1 MKEFDEVKKKS
12 RRKAKDNDDDV
23 NDDALDHDV
32 RALVRESSRDD
43 HPSTSFCVL
52 IRKTSTTTMTSSWL
66 LTSTPFRR
74 RAFGKK
80 GRRRRRRKRNGS
92 SGGEKAWSL
101 LLLLFP
107 RRRLG
112 ARGSRR
118 HHISLYT
125 LYTTQKRIRSRV
137 FFWCVFGELFWR
149 EIFFSLFFVLFSSK
163 AQQTRSILDRHTL

>member
-1 MKEFDEVKKKS
+1 MEKKEFDEVKKS
-12 RRKAKDNDDDV
+12 RRKAKDNDDV

-43 HPSTSFCVL
+43 HPSTSL
-52 IRKTSTTTMTSSWL
+52 LTGKTSTTMTSWL
-66 LTSTPFRR
+66 LTSSFRR

-80 GRRRRRRKRNGS
+80 RRRRRRKRNGS

-101 LLLLFP
+101 LLLFP

-118 HHISLYT
+118 RGENHISLY
-125 LYTTQKRIRSRV
+125 LYTTKKNSLSLHS
-137 FFWCVFGELFWR
+137 FFLCVHACGCVC
-149 EIFFSLFFVLFSSK
+149 LFFCVCFW
-163 AQQTRSILDRHTL
+163 

>member
-1 MKEFDEVKKKS
+1 
-12 RRKAKDNDDDV
+12 
-23 NDDALDHDV
+23 
-32 RALVRESSRDD
+32 
-43 HPSTSFCVL
+43 
-52 IRKTSTTTMTSSWL
+52 MTSSWL
-66 LTSTPFRR
+66 LTSTTFRR

-80 GRRRRRRKRNGS
+80 GRRRRRRRKRNGS

-137 FFWCVFGELFWR
+137 FFWCVFGELLAR
-149 EIFFSLFFVLFSSK
+149 FFLLFLYFFRQKTQHVEK
-163 AQQTRSILDRHTL
+163 TDRHTLHRVSSKVYVCVCACLWCDCRLKGTI

>member
-66 LTSTPFRR
+66 LTSIPFRR

-80 GRRRRRRKRNGS
+80 GRRRRRRNGS

>member
-1 MKEFDEVKKKS
+1 
-12 RRKAKDNDDDV
+12 
-23 NDDALDHDV
+23 
-32 RALVRESSRDD
+32 
-43 HPSTSFCVL
+43 
-52 IRKTSTTTMTSSWL
+52 MTSSWL

-80 GRRRRRRKRNGS
+80 GRRRRRRRKRNGS
-92 SGGEKAWSL
+92 SGGEKAWSLL

-137 FFWCVFGELFWR
+137 FFWCVFGELFLKR
-149 EIFFSLFFVLFSSK
+149 RFFFLFFLYFFRQKHNTHVRRDTHYKKLPLPKFMRVCLRVSVV
-163 AQQTRSILDRHTL
+163 

>member
-1 MKEFDEVKKKS
+1 
-12 RRKAKDNDDDV
+12 
-23 NDDALDHDV
+23 
-32 RALVRESSRDD
+32 
-43 HPSTSFCVL
+43 
-52 IRKTSTTTMTSSWL
+52 MTSSWL

-80 GRRRRRRKRNGS
+80 GRRRRRRRKRNGS

-137 FFWCVFGELFWR
+137 FFWCVFGELFLAR
-149 EIFFSLFFVLFSSK
+149 DFFFSFFCTFFVKNTTNTFDFR
-163 AQQTRSILDRHTL
+163 QTHTIKQRSAEVVRVCLRVSVV

>member
-1 MKEFDEVKKKS
+1 
-12 RRKAKDNDDDV
+12 
-23 NDDALDHDV
+23 
-32 RALVRESSRDD
+32 
-43 HPSTSFCVL
+43 
-52 IRKTSTTTMTSSWL
+52 MTSSWL

-80 GRRRRRRKRNGS
+80 GRRRRRRRKRNGS

-137 FFWCVFGELFWR
+137 FFWCVFGELFLAR
-149 EIFFSLFFVLFSSK
+149 DFFFSFFCTFFVKNTTNTFDFR
-163 AQQTRSILDRHTL
+163 QTHTTKQRSAEVVVCVCACLWCDCRLKGTI

>member
-1 MKEFDEVKKKS
+1 
-12 RRKAKDNDDDV
+12 
-23 NDDALDHDV
+23 
-32 RALVRESSRDD
+32 
-43 HPSTSFCVL
+43 
-52 IRKTSTTTMTSSWL
+52 MTSSWL

-80 GRRRRRRKRNGS
+80 GRRRRRRRKRNGS

-125 LYTTQKRIRSRV
+125 LYTTQKRIRSCCV
-137 FFWCVFGELFWR
+137 FFWCVFGELFLAR
-149 EIFFSLFFVLFSSK
+149 DFFFSFFILFSSK
-163 AQQTRSILDRHTL
+163 AQQTRSILDRHTLQNNARPKLCVCLRVSVV

>member
-1 MKEFDEVKKKS
+1 
-12 RRKAKDNDDDV
+12 
-23 NDDALDHDV
+23 
-32 RALVRESSRDD
+32 
-43 HPSTSFCVL
+43 
-52 IRKTSTTTMTSSWL
+52 MTSSWL

-137 FFWCVFGELFWR
+137 FFWCVFGELFLAR
-149 EIFFSLFFVLFSSK
+149 DFFFFLFFVLFSSK
-163 AQQTRSILDRHTL
+163 TQQTRSILDRHTLQNNARPKLCVCVCACLWCDCRLKGTI

>member
-1 MKEFDEVKKKS
+1 
-12 RRKAKDNDDDV
+12 
-23 NDDALDHDV
+23 
-32 RALVRESSRDD
+32 
-43 HPSTSFCVL
+43 
-52 IRKTSTTTMTSSWL
+52 MTSSWL

-80 GRRRRRRKRNGS
+80 GRRRRRRRKRNGS

-125 LYTTQKRIRSRV
+125 LYTTQKRIRSCCV
-137 FFWCVFGELFWR
+137 FFWCVFGELFLAR
-149 EIFFSLFFVLFSSK
+149 DFFFSFFYTFFVKNTTNTFDFR
-163 AQQTRSILDRHTL
+163 QTHTTKQRSAEVVCVSARVCGVIVV

>member
-1 MKEFDEVKKKS
+1 
-12 RRKAKDNDDDV
+12 
-23 NDDALDHDV
+23 
-32 RALVRESSRDD
+32 
-43 HPSTSFCVL
+43 
-52 IRKTSTTTMTSSWL
+52 MTSSWL

-80 GRRRRRRKRNGS
+80 GRRRRRRRKRNGS

-118 HHISLYT
+118 HHISLYI

-137 FFWCVFGELFWR
+137 FFWCVFGELFLAR
-149 EIFFSLFFVLFSSK
+149 DFFFSFFCTFFVKNTTNTFDFR
-163 AQQTRSILDRHTL
+163 QTHTTKQRSAEVVCVCLRVSVV

>member
-1 MKEFDEVKKKS
+1 
-12 RRKAKDNDDDV
+12 
-23 NDDALDHDV
+23 
-32 RALVRESSRDD
+32 
-43 HPSTSFCVL
+43 
-52 IRKTSTTTMTSSWL
+52 MTSSWL

-137 FFWCVFGELFWR
+137 FFWCVFGELF
-149 EIFFSLFFVLFSSK
+149 FFGERFFFLFFCTFFVKNTTNTFDFR
-163 AQQTRSILDRHTL
+163 QTHTTKQRSAEVVCVSARVCGVIVV

>member
-1 MKEFDEVKKKS
+1 
-12 RRKAKDNDDDV
+12 
-23 NDDALDHDV
+23 
-32 RALVRESSRDD
+32 
-43 HPSTSFCVL
+43 
-52 IRKTSTTTMTSSWL
+52 MTSSWL

-80 GRRRRRRKRNGS
+80 GRRRRRRRKRNGS

-137 FFWCVFGELFWR
+137 FFWCVFGELFLAR
-149 EIFFSLFFVLFSSK
+149 DFFFSFFCTFFVKNTTNTFDFR
-163 AQQTRSILDRHTL
+163 QTHTIKQRSAEVVCVCLRVSVV

>member
-1 MKEFDEVKKKS
+1 
-12 RRKAKDNDDDV
+12 
-23 NDDALDHDV
+23 
-32 RALVRESSRDD
+32 
-43 HPSTSFCVL
+43 
-52 IRKTSTTTMTSSWL
+52 MTSSWL

-137 FFWCVFGELFWR
+137 FFWCVFGELFLAR
-149 EIFFSLFFVLFSSK
+149 DFFFSFFCTFFVKNTTHTFDETHTIKNCLFQSLCVCVCACLWCDCRLK
-163 AQQTRSILDRHTL
+163 GTI